1 VTVLLCGFDTELTF
15 QKLEDACI
23 LLNRGAA
30 FLATNPDWVCP
41 TWYGYVPDCGSVC
54 QMLTRATG
62 KTPVVIGKPQPEMV
76 YLAMEKT
83 GIDSAHT
90 MVVGDRIYTDI
101 ACGVNAGVDAALV
114 LSGESVDRICR
125 NTACIPTWNAAE
137 YPRGCCAKTGKGR
150 RTSMKLDNK
159 RTVLVG
165 LAFLSICAFWQM
177 YDSVVP
183 LILTNTFHLN
193 ETFSGAIMAADNV
206 LALFLLPFFRHALRP
221 RAHEAR
227 QADALHPLRHRLRDH
242 PHEPAA
248 AARQQLRRRGQP
260 VQARVVRRRAGAAA
274 RRDGHLPQPRRGAHA
289 RRDAQAPALARNA
302 IINLMGAVGGLLYL
316 GVAAALYPNAKV
328 AGLSHVDYQPLFL
341 VVSAIMF
348 LAVGAMFLTVRE
360 PKLTAENQAL
370 EKRHPEW
377 NLATR
382 TPRAMRCCPRP
393 SSAASAS
400 CWPPSPCGSSAT
412 TASRPG
418 LRPTSRRSW
427 ARGWAG
433 PRPAFSSRRRAPS
446 SRTSPSARWRRRS
459 AAAAPSRA
467 ASCC

>member
-1 VTVLLCGFDTELTF
+1 
-15 QKLEDACI
+15 
-23 LLNRGAA
+23 
-30 FLATNPDWVCP
+30 
-41 TWYGYVPDCGSVC
+41 
-54 QMLTRATG
+54 
-62 KTPVVIGKPQPEMV
+62 
-76 YLAMEKT
+76 
-83 GIDSAHT
+83 
-90 MVVGDRIYTDI
+90 
-101 ACGVNAGVDAALV
+101 
-114 LSGESVDRICR
+114 
-125 NTACIPTWNAAE
+125 
-137 YPRGCCAKTGKGR
+137 
-150 RTSMKLDNK
+150 MKLNTK

-183 LILTNTFHLN
+183 LILTNTFHMN

-206 LALFLLPFFRHALRP
+206 LALFLLPLFGAISDRCTSKLGKRRP
-221 RAHEAR
+221 FILFGTGCA
-227 QADALHPLRHRLRDH
+227 DH